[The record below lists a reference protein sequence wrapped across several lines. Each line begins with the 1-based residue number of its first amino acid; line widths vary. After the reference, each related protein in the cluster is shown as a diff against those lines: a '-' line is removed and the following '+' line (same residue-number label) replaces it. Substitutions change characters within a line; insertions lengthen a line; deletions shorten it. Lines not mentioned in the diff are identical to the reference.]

1 MKKLKNLLLPVAVV
15 LIGAGAAFATNTAK
29 ESNNSQVQGYFID
42 NSTGQCIASS
52 QMCSSEPGEICTW
65 TDPATSVSHNLRQ
78 LEGTSCGAVL
88 FKPSNP

>member
-29 ESNNSQVQGYFID
+29 GTNNTLVRGYYID
-42 NSTGQCIASS
+42 NSNNQCIASS
-52 QMCSSEPGEICTW
+52 QMCSSETGDICTW

-78 LEGTSCGAVL
+78 LEGTSCGIVL
-88 FKPSNP
+88 FKP